1 MKTPAHLAEVVLQ
14 PGQYW
19 FGGGATR
26 LRTVL
31 GSCVAVTL
39 WHPGRRV
46 GGMCHYMLPERG
58 AAGGLAAHGRRI
70 EGRSIHESGRDGRS
84 AHESGRDGRYGD
96 EALAHL
102 MREVQRIGGAPGEF
116 EAKLFGGGRMF
127 REARA
132 GGGSAL
138 QVPGRNV
145 QAGRELLLRH
155 GFACKAEHVG
165 GYGHREVILDL
176 PNGHVWVRHTP
187 LREAQPPVSALG
199 DLA

>member
-1 MKTPAHLAEVVLQ
+1 MKKPAHLDEVVLQ
-14 PGQYW
+14 PGQWW

-39 WHPGRRV
+39 WHPKWRI

-58 AAGGLAAHGRRI
+58 NAPLDVPLVAERDRHAGRI
-70 EGRSIHESGRDGRS
+70 DARGD
-84 AHESGRDGRYGD
+84 DGRYGD
-96 EALAHL
+96 EALAQL
-102 MREVQRIGGAPGEF
+102 VREVERDGGAAGEY

-127 REARA
+127 RAARPA
-132 GGGSAL
+132 SGGDTL

-187 LREAQPPVSALG
+187 LRDAQRPVSALG
-199 DLA
+199 ELT